1 MKKFLRIFFGV
12 FFLIIFVIVFSVDL
26 ISMST
31 GSGSIAINILTLV
44 LCILMFGVPAFFL
57 LKPILKNYTE
67 QKEMAN
73 FKVEVELLK
82 NEIEQHKNEIAL
94 LNKNKEDCKA
104 EYNEILNNKTQ
115 LIEHYKQEAVHD
127 YEEVLQ
133 KLEQDISTK
142 KLTLKELET
151 KYDESRTNIESNA
164 KKVIKLKEIY
174 KSFQYAIK
182 AYENGSD
189 SRLNEALITQADDML
204 EPIVEMKLNCLNVKQ
219 LKARYTQEQR
229 NIQEA
234 FRRYESRYTTKAN
247 IAIYK
252 LMVIAL
258 EAELQ
263 NVLYSLKFGKLE
275 DSIEA
280 IKEITSRY
288 LAIAVDGNQSI
299 APTMKKFIGEIEYL
313 FIEAVKIEYEY
324 YTQKERIKEEQ
335 RALREQ
341 MRQETE
347 ERKAL
352 EQQRKQIEKEE
363 SKYKGEIN
371 AVNEQISTCTDDNQ
385 IAKLQERILQLQRQ
399 LDAVNDKKDEIASL
413 QNGKAGYV
421 YVISNL
427 GSFGENV
434 FKVGMTRRLEPMD
447 RVKELGDASVPFSFD
462 VHSFI
467 FSDDA
472 VSLENALHKEL
483 NSKRV
488 NKINMRKEFFRVSID
503 EIEELVYKYEPTAEF
518 NRTMLAE
525 QYYQGL
531 SLDGE
536 FQEIPD
542 NELIMA

>member
-1 MKKFLRIFFGV
+1 MEKRINKKCPTIILFICFAFW
-12 FFLIIFVIVFSVDL
+12 FLIFPAVIGVILYKRNLDIDRTQKQGAENELDALQAKCEQLKKDIETLTQKKGDCEKEYKKAAEERDTYLNDL
-26 ISMST
+26 CHEAKEQAEKELHDELSS
-31 GSGSIAINILTLV
+31 SFKTL
-44 LCILMFGVPAFFL
+44 
-57 LKPILKNYTE
+57 E
-67 QKEMAN
+67 
-73 FKVEVELLK
+73 
-82 NEIEQHKNEIAL
+82 
-94 LNKNKEDCKA
+94 
-104 EYNEILNNKTQ
+104 KTQ
-115 LIEHYKQEAVHD
+115 QEISI
-127 YEEVLQ
+127 
-133 KLEQDISTK
+133 KEQL
-142 KLTLKELET
+142 LTELED
-151 KYDESRTNIESNA
+151 KYEKSLKDIESNA
-164 KKVIKLKEIY
+164 KKAAKLKEIY

-182 AYENGSD
+182 AYEAGSD
-189 SRLNEALITQADDML
+189 SHLNDALIAMADETL
-204 EPIVEMKLNCLNVKQ
+204 EPIIEMKLNCLNVKQ

-229 NIQEA
+229 FIQDA
-234 FRRYESRYTTKAN
+234 FKRYEGRYTTKAN

-263 NVLYSLKFGKLE
+263 NVLYSLKYGKLE
-275 DSIEA
+275 DSVEA

-288 LAIAVDGNQSI
+288 LSIAVDGNQNI

-335 RALREQ
+335 RALKEQ
-341 MRQETE
+341 MRQEAE

-363 SKYKGEIN
+363 SKYQTEIDS
-371 AVNEQISTCTDDNQ
+371 VNEQINNCTDTQ
-385 IAKLQERILQLQRQ
+385 QLRKLEERISQLQQQ
-399 LDAVNDKKDEIASL
+399 LDAVNDKKEEITKL

-421 YVISNL
+421 YIISNL

-472 VSLENALHKEL
+472 VGLENTLHKEL
-483 NSKRV
+483 NNRRV
-488 NKINMRKEFFRVSID
+488 NKINLRKEFFNISID
-503 EIEELVYKYEPTAEF
+503 EIEELVYKYHPTAEF

-525 QYYQGL
+525 EYNQGL
-531 SLDGE
+531 SMSDE
-536 FQEIPD
+536 PV
-542 NELIMA
+542 ELSDEDYT